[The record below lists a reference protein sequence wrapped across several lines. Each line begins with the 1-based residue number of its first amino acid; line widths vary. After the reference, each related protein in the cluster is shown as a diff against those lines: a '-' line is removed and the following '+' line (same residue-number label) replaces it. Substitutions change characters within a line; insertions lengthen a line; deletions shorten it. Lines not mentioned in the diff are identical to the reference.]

1 MQYPR
6 PLSPHLQIYRPQ
18 LTSVLSITHR
28 FTGLV
33 LSFGLIFLVFWLGC
47 LALGPEAYVFGQRVF
62 STAVFKLCLFGCTFS
77 FYYHLGN
84 GVRHLFWDA
93 GYGFDLRTTYR
104 SGWAVILFAL
114 SLTLL
119 TWIFSL

>member
-6 PLSPHLQIYRPQ
+6 PLSPHLQIYRLQ

-28 FTGLV
+28 MTGMT
-33 LSFGLIFLVFWLGC
+33 LSIGLIAFVFWLGC
-47 LALGPEAYVFGQRVF
+47 IAMGPETYTFGQRVF
-62 STAVFKLCLFGCTFS
+62 SNVLFKFCLFGWTFS

-84 GVRHLFWDA
+84 GLRHLFWDA
-93 GYGFDLRTTYR
+93 GYGFELKTTYR

-119 TWIFSL
+119 TWIVGL